1 VAVPGPASCPKCGAP
16 RRAERAC
23 PRCGLSADR
32 MEAYADARGAP
43 VPEAVAAAWDRV
55 IEAWDEA
62 ERHDA
67 LLRLVAQHDAYAW
80 AAAKYREA
88 RRAAPAS
95 PSPFRSY
102 PDHAVDAVADRQLDR
117 MRRAAEAT
125 MYASASPRE
134 ERGRSPYRATT
145 AILVMFIF
153 AIVAGLI
160 FATVLP
166 RNPPAGGGAGQATPA
181 EAQPARPRHPAPPA
195 PTTPSAQPAGP
206 AQPAPRK

>member
-1 VAVPGPASCPKCGAP
+1 MAAPAPASCPKCGAP
-16 RRAERAC
+16 RRGEPAC

-32 MEAYADARGAP
+32 MEAYARTREAS

-55 IEAWDEA
+55 LEAWDEA

-88 RRAAPAS
+88 KRAAPAS

-102 PDHAVDAVADRQLDR
+102 PDHAIDAVADRQLDR

-125 MYASASPRE
+125 LYASASARE
-134 ERGRSPYRATT
+134 ERTGAPYRAAA
-145 AILVMFIF
+145 AILVLLVF
-153 AIVAGLI
+153 AVVAGLV
-160 FATVLP
+160 FAAAL
-166 RNPPAGGGAGQATPA
+166 RRAGPAGAGQATPA
-181 EAQPARPRHPAPPA
+181 EATPAMPAPP
-195 PTTPSAQPAGP
+195 
-206 AQPAPRK
+206 PRK